1 MFVFTLIAVLYR
13 KWRGAIIVRTR
24 HVAVRVMTIAIPY
37 SQGGRG
43 TYEKEMFLII
53 DKLKKQ

>member
-1 MFVFTLIAVLYR
+1 
-13 KWRGAIIVRTR
+13 
-24 HVAVRVMTIAIPY
+24 MTIAIPY
-37 SQGGRG
+37 SQGGGG